1 MAELAEW
8 YDRIQIIEAQE
19 LLHVQQIWDLYQ
31 PHWIQLLMHILCTG
45 HSGCRTTACPHT
57 RAAPYAERAGCLE
70 PKLQRSGFNP
80 PKQRI
85 LRQAILQS
93 YWNKLR
99 YFEWSPLTH
108 YVDIV
113 SDISSGSI
121 HAIWIYVCV
130 CMYVYLFIYIYIC
143 ICVYDN
149 IHTYIHYI
157 HTYIITLHTY
167 IYIHIYI

>member
-130 CMYVYLFIYIYIC
+130 CMYVYLFIYIYMYM
-143 ICVYDN
+143 CVR
-149 IHTYIHYI
+149 
-157 HTYIITLHTY
+157 
-167 IYIHIYI
+167 